1 MFRKLREKIN
11 LYLYDSRAIVLSI
24 FSSIHVIVSI
34 AMIGVLIYYY
44 GFPHSEE
51 SKAHLINFIEYS
63 FAFYILRYLVKIV
76 YDYNPLV
83 FIRKTW
89 FEASL
94 VILLLVEGISLNVFG
109 QLLIPTIFESV
120 GFEGFADVSNIFI
133 QLFFML
139 YVVNE
144 IFKNRNFRPWL
155 KVHPGLLFTIS
166 ILMIMFMG
174 AGLLM
179 LPEMSVIPGGMSF
192 TDALFMSTSS
202 TSVTGLST
210 VDISTLLTFKG
221 QIVVLFIIKIGGL
234 NTIAF
239 AALYILIAKFGV
251 GLKQHEVIEDFVN
264 KDSLLNTNSMF
275 GKIVLW
281 STGIEIIGTFLIFI
295 LLEPVGM
302 FADTGDRLFH
312 SVFHAVSGF
321 NNAGLTIIPGGLM
334 NPLTADNFLLHG
346 VIMLLFFLGGFGMI
360 YLFDLFEIKRLR
372 ERMKMPWKTIN
383 FGTKISLYFT
393 LGLIVA
399 GALVFL
405 IFEYNNTLEN
415 TNFFGS
421 FVTAIFESLTTR
433 NAGFNTV
440 ATEALSLPVTI
451 FFLFLMFVGA
461 SSGSAGGG
469 IRTSTFAVICASV
482 VSTIKGKPNTELFK
496 RSINNDVVLKAYSI
510 FVFFVLGNIVGTFA
524 LAITEQEALAAG
536 KFTFLDI
543 VFEHVSAAS
552 TVGLSR
558 GITADLTVGGKYVL
572 IVAMFIGRVG
582 TLTLAYLFG
591 KEVLSKKY
599 KYPSGH
605 TMVG

>member
-1 MFRKLREKIN
+1 
-11 LYLYDSRAIVLSI
+11 
-24 FSSIHVIVSI
+24 
-34 AMIGVLIYYY
+34 MIGVLIYYY
-44 GFPHSEE
+44 GFPHTEA
-51 SKAHLINFIEYS
+51 SKSHLINFIEYS
-63 FAFYILRYLVKIV
+63 FAFYILRYIVKIV
-76 YDYNPLV
+76 YDYNPID
-83 FIRKTW
+83 FIKKTW

-94 VILLLVEGISLNVFG
+94 VILLLVEGISLNGFG
-109 QLLIPTIFESV
+109 QLLIPTIFESF

-174 AGLLM
+174 AGMLM
-179 LPEMSVIPGGMSF
+179 LPEMSKIPGGMSF

-210 VDISTLLTFKG
+210 IDISSMLTFKG

-281 STGIEIIGTFLIFI
+281 STVIEIIGTFLIFI
-295 LLEPVGM
+295 LLEPIGM

-399 GALVFL
+399 GAFVFL
-405 IFEYNNTLEN
+405 IFEYNNTLGE

-421 FVTAIFESLTTR
+421 FVTALFESLTTR

-524 LAITEQEALAAG
+524 LAITEQDALAAG

-558 GITADLTVGGKYVL
+558 GITADLSIGGKYVL

>member
-1 MFRKLREKIN
+1 
-11 LYLYDSRAIVLSI
+11 
-24 FSSIHVIVSI
+24 
-34 AMIGVLIYYY
+34 MIGVLIYYY
-44 GFPHSEE
+44 GFPHTEE
-51 SKAHLINFIEYS
+51 SKAGLINFIEYS
-63 FAFYILRYLVKIV
+63 FAFYILRYIVKIV
-76 YDYNPLV
+76 YDYNPID
-83 FIRKTW
+83 FIKQTW

-109 QLLIPTIFESV
+109 QLLIPTIFEGL
-120 GFEGFADVSNIFI
+120 GFEGFADFSNIFI

-166 ILMIMFMG
+166 ILMIMFAG

-210 VDISTLLTFKG
+210 VDISTMLTFKG
-221 QIVVLFIIKIGGL
+221 QIIVLFIIKIGGL

-251 GLKQHEVIEDFVN
+251 GLKHHEVIEDFVN

-281 STGIEIIGTFLIFI
+281 STVIEILGTFLIFI
-295 LLEPVGM
+295 LLEPIGM
-302 FADTGDRLFH
+302 FADSGNRLFH

-334 NPLTADNFLLHG
+334 NPLTASNYLLHG
-346 VIMLLFFLGGFGMI
+346 VIMVLFFLGGFGMI

-405 IFEYNNTLEN
+405 IFEYNNTLSD

-421 FVTAIFESLTTR
+421 FVTALFESLTTR

-558 GITADLTVGGKYVL
+558 GITADLSVGGKYVL

>member
-1 MFRKLREKIN
+1 MFRNLREKIN
-11 LYLYDSRAIVLSI
+11 LYLYDSRSVVLKI
-24 FSSIHVIVSI
+24 FSSIHVVVSI
-34 AMIGVLIYYY
+34 SMIGVLVYYY
-44 GFPHSEE
+44 GFPHSAEE
-51 SKAHLINFIEYS
+51 KVHLIDFIEYS
-63 FAFYILRYLVKIV
+63 FGFYILRYLVKIV
-76 YDYNPLV
+76 YDYHPLN
-83 FIRKTW
+83 FLRETW
-89 FEASL
+89 FEATL

-109 QLLIPTIFESV
+109 QLLLPTLFSGL

-133 QLFFML
+133 QFFFL
-139 YVVNE
+139 IYVVNE
-144 IFKNRNFRPWL
+144 AFKNRNFRPWL

-166 ILMIMFMG
+166 ILTLMIIG

-179 LPEMSVIPGGMSF
+179 LPEMSIIEGGMSF

-210 VDISTLLTFKG
+210 IDISTMLSFKG

-281 STGIEIIGTFLIFI
+281 STIIEVIGTFLIFI
-295 LLEPVGM
+295 LLEPIGM
-302 FADTGDRLFH
+302 FEDSGNRLFH
-312 SVFHAVSGF
+312 SIFHAVSGF
-321 NNAGLTIIPGGLM
+321 NNAGLTIIPGGIM
-334 NPLTADNFLLHG
+334 NELTATNYLLHA
-346 VIMLLFFLGGFGMI
+346 VIMILFFLGGFGMI

-372 ERMKMPWKTIN
+372 ERMKTPWKTIS

-393 LGLIVA
+393 LALIVA

-405 IFEYNNTLEN
+405 IFESDNTLSD

-421 FVTAIFESLTTR
+421 FVTSIFESLTTR

-469 IRTSTFAVICASV
+469 IRTSTFAVIFASV

-558 GITADLTVGGKYVL
+558 GITAELTTGGKYVL

>member
-1 MFRKLREKIN
+1 
-11 LYLYDSRAIVLSI
+11 
-24 FSSIHVIVSI
+24 
-34 AMIGVLIYYY
+34 MIGVLIYYY
-44 GFPHSEE
+44 GFPHTEE
-51 SKAHLINFIEYS
+51 SKASLINFIEYS
-63 FAFYILRYLVKIV
+63 FGFYILRYIVKIV
-76 YDYNPLV
+76 YDYNPLD
-83 FIRKTW
+83 FIKQTW

-94 VILLLVEGISLNVFG
+94 VILLLVEGVSLNVFG
-109 QLLIPTIFESV
+109 QLLVPTIFEGL
-120 GFEGFADVSNIFI
+120 GFEGFADFSNIFI

-166 ILMIMFMG
+166 ILMIMFAG

-210 VDISTLLTFKG
+210 VDISTMLTFKG
-221 QIVVLFIIKIGGL
+221 QIIVLFIIKIGGL

-251 GLKQHEVIEDFVN
+251 GLKHHEVIEDFVN

-281 STGIEIIGTFLIFI
+281 STVIEILGTFLIFI

-302 FADTGDRLFH
+302 FADSGNRLFH
-312 SVFHAVSGF
+312 SIFHAVSGF

-334 NPLTADNFLLHG
+334 NPLTASNYLLHG
-346 VIMLLFFLGGFGMI
+346 VIMVLFFLGGFGMI

-405 IFEYNNTLEN
+405 IFEYNNTLSD

-421 FVTAIFESLTTR
+421 FVTALFESLTTR

-558 GITADLTVGGKYVL
+558 GITADLSVGGKYVL

>member
-1 MFRKLREKIN
+1 
-11 LYLYDSRAIVLSI
+11 
-24 FSSIHVIVSI
+24 
-34 AMIGVLIYYY
+34 MIGVLIYYY